1 MKCFSCGRMTRS
13 NDLVYD
19 TMIGPRK
26 AYNIL
31 NQSKRRLCSPSQ
43 SDTRPRSLA
52 YLVPHLSPSQRLKG
66 CFSVGEDT
74 LSNVSAG
81 KGNV

>member
-1 MKCFSCGRMTRS
+1 MTGS

-26 AYNIL
+26 AAYNIL
-31 NQSKRRLCSPSQ
+31 NQSKRRLCSASQ
-43 SDTRPRSLA
+43 SDTRPRSLT
-52 YLVPHLSPSQRLKG
+52 YLVPRLSPLERLKG
-66 CFSVGEDT
+66 CYSGGEHT
-74 LSNVSAG
+74 MSNVSEG